1 MVTTTSG
8 LDLLDPTADV
18 EVVARPIAKR
28 VDTLAGKVVG
38 LLDNGKANFDYLLDD
53 FEGFLREKYPTATVV
68 RRRKPSVSS
77 PCPGDTKKE
86 LLEKCDIIITGLGD

>member
-1 MVTTTSG
+1 MATTTSG

-18 EVVARPIAKR
+18 EVKR

>member
-1 MVTTTSG
+1 MLIVNPAGSAAR
-8 LDLLDPTADV
+8 TAAK
-18 EVVARPIAKR
+18 VAPRPM
-28 VDTLAGKVVG
+28 DLAGLRLG
-38 LLDNGKANFDYLLDD
+38 LLDNGKVNFDYLLDD